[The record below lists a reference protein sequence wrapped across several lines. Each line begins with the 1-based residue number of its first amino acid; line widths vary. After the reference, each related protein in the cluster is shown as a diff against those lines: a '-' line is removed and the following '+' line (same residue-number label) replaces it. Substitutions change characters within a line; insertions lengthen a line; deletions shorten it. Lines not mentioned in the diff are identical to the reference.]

1 MIYIFNFCS
10 KFVLGRKS
18 PFSFELHSSGRGKD
32 ERQVLF
38 YCASGHGS
46 GHQRGVLG
54 GHDLAAIAWSLV
66 FLTGALHS
74 SGLTQIPALSFWQS
88 VGVLLLVFLLSIPLR
103 AGRINI
109 SKEGKG
115 ER

>member
-1 MIYIFNFCS
+1 M
-10 KFVLGRKS
+10 RDR
-18 PFSFELHSSGRGKD
+18 FSFIVPVVTVVAISVAFWVVMTS
-32 ERQVLF
+32 
-38 YCASGHGS
+38 
-46 GHQRGVLG
+46 
-54 GHDLAAIAWSLV
+54 AIAWSLV

-74 SGLTQIPALSFWQS
+74 SGQEYQTPALSFWQS

>member
-1 MIYIFNFCS
+1 M
-10 KFVLGRKS
+10 RDR
-18 PFSFELHSSGRGKD
+18 FSFIVPVVTVVAISVAFWVVMTS
-32 ERQVLF
+32 
-38 YCASGHGS
+38 
-46 GHQRGVLG
+46 
-54 GHDLAAIAWSLV
+54 AIAWSLV